1 MNFKKITTMIAALV
15 LAVSILPVQV
25 HADEDFSDT
34 SYWTDRCT
42 NIENLK
48 GKDKQV
54 CETFVQQMASQ
65 SSSMSDRLTEI
76 DSQRTEIAK
85 NIEAYEV
92 KIKDLKNQVSD
103 LKGQIN
109 DLQGQIDEM
118 QKQIDAKQAKA
129 DDLEKKVMGQIENSQ
144 SMMRLSKIV
153 DVLMGAK
160 TFTDF
165 VQILNGLSDMTKYN
179 DKTRNDLIA
188 VMQDLEASQKEL
200 KGKQE
205 DLQGKQEDALVS
217 QYQAEVIQEEYEAQ
231 KKDLDKQYSELQLSK
246 EALAAQNDKVLQ
258 AQEEAK
264 AQAAAEEAARRAE
277 EARKEQEALQ
287 QQQAQQQQQQQNNN
301 TGNGNAG
308 GGTPSGGGAPSTG
321 GNASVDALTMG
332 AQVVNYAMQ
341 FVGYPYIWGA
351 MNPSVGFDC
360 SGLTAYVY
368 GHFGIYLAHSSY
380 AQESAGRIV
389 SYAEAIPGDLITW
402 NGHAGIYIGNG
413 YCVNAMNPE
422 MGVRTCPLSWITNG
436 NMLFHRM
443 F

>member
-1 MNFKKITTMIAALV
+1 MKLKKITTMLAATV
-15 LAVSILPVQV
+15 LTIGILPCRVY
-25 HADEDFSDT
+25 ADEDFSNT

-54 CETFVQQMASQ
+54 CDTFVQQMASQ
-65 SSSMSDRLTEI
+65 SSSMTDRLTEI
-76 DSQRTEIAK
+76 DSQRTEISK
-85 NIEAYEV
+85 NIEEYET
-92 KIKDLKNQVSD
+92 KIRDLQKQVD
-103 LKGQIN
+103 GLKGQID
-109 DLQGQIDEM
+109 DLQGQIDKLQE
-118 QKQIDAKQAKA
+118 QIDAKQAKA

-144 SMMRLSKIV
+144 STMRLSKIV

-165 VQILNGLSDMTKYN
+165 VQIVNGLSDMTKYN
-179 DKTRNDLIA
+179 DKTRNDLIS
-188 VMQDLEASQKEL
+188 VMQELETSQKEL
-200 KGKQE
+200 SGKQK

-217 QYQAEVIQEEYEAQ
+217 QYEAEVIQEEYEAQ
-231 KKDLDKQYSELQLSK
+231 KKDLDKQYSELQLSQ

-264 AQAAAEEAARRAE
+264 AQAAAEEAARAAE
-277 EARKEQEALQ
+277 EARKQQEALQ
-287 QQQAQQQQQQQNNN
+287 QQQQ
-301 TGNGNAG
+301 
-308 GGTPSGGGAPSTG
+308 SGGGGGGRPTAPAPAPQPPASG
-321 GNASVDALTMG
+321 GGASVDALTMG

-341 FVGYPYIWGA
+341 FVGMPYIWGA
-351 MNPSVGFDC
+351 MDPNVGFDC

-380 AQESAGRIV
+380 VQEGAGRIV

-402 NGHAGIYIGNG
+402 NGHCGIYIGNG

-436 NMLFHRM
+436 NMLFHRL